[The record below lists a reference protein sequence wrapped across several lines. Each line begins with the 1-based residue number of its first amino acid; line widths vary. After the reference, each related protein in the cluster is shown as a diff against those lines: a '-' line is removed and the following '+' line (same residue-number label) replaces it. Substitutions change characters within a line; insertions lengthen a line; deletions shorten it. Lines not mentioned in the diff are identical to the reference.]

1 MHHLSLSE
9 KVQAF
14 CAESA
19 SSNPNSNLAASNVG
33 AGVGRIPNN
42 NGLIP
47 TNTGK
52 LQVLNSKILLIHL
65 LVKGKN
71 LWKKPL
77 GYVSR
82 EDVFGLEF
90 FSFQFNDLLF
100 FLQ

>member
-33 AGVGRIPNN
+33 AGGGTMPNN

-47 TNTGK
+47 TNIGK
-52 LQVLNSKILLIHL
+52 LQAIS
-65 LVKGKN
+65 
-71 LWKKPL
+71 
-77 GYVSR
+77 
-82 EDVFGLEF
+82 ELELKVH
-90 FSFQFNDLLF
+90 SLF
-100 FLQ
+100 YGACFL

>member
-33 AGVGRIPNN
+33 AGGGRMPNN

-47 TNTGK
+47 TNIGK
-52 LQVLNSKILLIHL
+52 LQAISEMELKVHSLFYSASFLSKERDKVKIKSKSRKVSLL
-65 LVKGKN
+65 
-71 LWKKPL
+71 L
-77 GYVSR
+77 GLALGV
-82 EDVFGLEF
+82 
-90 FSFQFNDLLF
+90 N
-100 FLQ
+100 